1 MENNSSSYRHILKYT
16 GIFGSIQGLNILMA
30 LIRSKFVAILLG
42 PDGMGL
48 ISLFNSTAKLI
59 TDSTS
64 FGIPMSAVKNISE
77 AFSKNDETEVKK
89 NIRVVRSWS
98 LLLAVLGMVVCM
110 FAGPF
115 VDAVAFNW
123 GNHTLHFI
131 LLSPIVGLSIVTGG
145 ETAILK
151 GTQRLKGLASISSLN
166 VLLSLITTVPIYYFW
181 GEKGIV
187 PSLVLIALIQMLLT
201 IRYSLRYYP
210 AKFDFS
216 RATLGQ
222 GAGMIRL
229 GIAFVLAGVMG
240 SGVEFAIRSWLNN
253 YGTLDT
259 VGLYN
264 AGYMIIITYGG
275 MVFSAL
281 ESDYF
286 PRLSAIT
293 SDTAARNITIN
304 NQMEV
309 LLLLISP
316 MIVGL
321 IVFMPVIVPLLLSG
335 KFVPA
340 ITMMQIM
347 ALSLYGRSMAI
358 PMQYL
363 PLSRG
368 DSYSFLFIE
377 AVNNLLLFFATI
389 LFYDHYGLF
398 GAGLAFTVVSIIDVI
413 VTFLFLR
420 MKYTYVLSSRA
431 VKYILAQVPLGL
443 CAMAVSFISCGWVYW
458 IVGITLLIVS
468 VGVSLLLIRDKSS
481 LWNRIKS
488 VFKVKKL

>member
-1 MENNSSSYRHILKYT
+1 
-16 GIFGSIQGLNILMA
+16 
-30 LIRSKFVAILLG
+30 
-42 PDGMGL
+42 
-48 ISLFNSTAKLI
+48 
-59 TDSTS
+59 
-64 FGIPMSAVKNISE
+64 
-77 AFSKNDETEVKK
+77 
-89 NIRVVRSWS
+89 
-98 LLLAVLGMVVCM
+98 
-110 FAGPF
+110 
-115 VDAVAFNW
+115 
-123 GNHTLHFI
+123 
-131 LLSPIVGLSIVTGG
+131 
-145 ETAILK
+145 
-151 GTQRLKGLASISSLN
+151 
-166 VLLSLITTVPIYYFW
+166 
-181 GEKGIV
+181 
-187 PSLVLIALIQMLLT
+187 
-201 IRYSLRYYP
+201 
-210 AKFDFS
+210 
-216 RATLGQ
+216 
-222 GAGMIRL
+222 
-229 GIAFVLAGVMG
+229 MG

-443 CAMAVSFISCGWVYW
+443 CAMTVSFISCGWVYW
-458 IVGITLLIVS
+458 IVGITLSIVS

-481 LWNRIKS
+481 LWDRIKS

>member
-110 FAGPF
+110 FAGPL

-264 AGYMIIITYGG
+264 AGYMVIVTYGG

-347 ALSLYGRSMAI
+347 ALSLYCRSLVL

-363 PLSRG
+363 PLSCG
-368 DSYSFLFIE
+368 DSYSYLFLE
-377 AVNNLLLFFATI
+377 AVYDILIFVVTI
-389 LFYDHYGLF
+389 VLYANYGLA
-398 GAGLAFTVVSIIDVI
+398 GAGAAITLICIIDVVLTI
-413 VTFLFLR
+413 FYLR
-420 MKYTYVLSSRA
+420 VRYAYVFSPCIIKYLL
-431 VKYILAQVPLGL
+431 IQVPFGISALL
-443 CAMAVSFISCGWVYW
+443 LSHLSCGWLYW
-458 IVGITLLIVS
+458 VVGLIMIIVS
-468 VGVSLLLIRDKSS
+468 TIISLILIKIKGFVRDEIRNKFS
-481 LWNRIKS
+481 RK
-488 VFKVKKL
+488 

>member
-110 FAGPF
+110 FAGPL

-166 VLLSLITTVPIYYFW
+166 VLLSLITTVPIYYIW

-264 AGYMIIITYGG
+264 AGYMII
-275 MVFSAL
+275 
-281 ESDYF
+281 
-286 PRLSAIT
+286 
-293 SDTAARNITIN
+293 TA
-304 NQMEV
+304 
-309 LLLLISP
+309 
-316 MIVGL
+316 G
-321 IVFMPVIVPLLLSG
+321 
-335 KFVPA
+335 
-340 ITMMQIM
+340 
-347 ALSLYGRSMAI
+347 
-358 PMQYL
+358 
-363 PLSRG
+363 
-368 DSYSFLFIE
+368 
-377 AVNNLLLFFATI
+377 
-389 LFYDHYGLF
+389 
-398 GAGLAFTVVSIIDVI
+398 
-413 VTFLFLR
+413 
-420 MKYTYVLSSRA
+420 
-431 VKYILAQVPLGL
+431 
-443 CAMAVSFISCGWVYW
+443 
-458 IVGITLLIVS
+458 
-468 VGVSLLLIRDKSS
+468 
-481 LWNRIKS
+481 
-488 VFKVKKL
+488 

>member
-1 MENNSSSYRHILKYT
+1 MENNSSNYRHILKYT

-30 LIRSKFVAILLG
+30 LVRSKFIAILLG

-77 AFSKNDETEVKK
+77 AFSKNDVAEVER
-89 NIRVVRSWS
+89 NIKVVRSWS
-98 LLLAVLGMVVCM
+98 LLLALFGMLVCAL
-110 FAGPF
+110 AGSF
-115 VDAVAFNW
+115 VNDVAFSW

-151 GTQRLKGLASISSLN
+151 GTQRLKGLATISSLN
-166 VLLSLITTVPIYYFW
+166 VLLSLITTVPIYYIW
-181 GEKGIV
+181 GEKAIV
-187 PSLVLIALIQMLLT
+187 PSLVLVALIQMLLT
-201 IRYSLRYYP
+201 VRYSLRYYP

-216 RATLGQ
+216 KSVLGQ
-222 GAGMIRL
+222 GAGMIKL

-253 YGTLDT
+253 HGALDT

-275 MVFSAL
+275 MAFSAM

-309 LLLLISP
+309 LLMLISP

-335 KFVPA
+335 KFIPS

-347 ALSLYGRSMAI
+347 ALSLYSRSMAI

-368 DSYSFLFIE
+368 DSTSFLFIE
-377 AVNNLLLFFATI
+377 AVNNLLLLVATI
-389 LFYDHYGLF
+389 VLYGHYGLI
-398 GAGLAFTVVSIIDVI
+398 GAGLAFTVVSIIDVV
-413 VTFLFLR
+413 VTFLYLR
-420 MKYTYVLSSRA
+420 LKYTYVLSFRV
-431 VKYILAQVPLGL
+431 VKYILLQIPLGL
-443 CAMAVSFISCGWVYW
+443 CALAISFFTEGWAYWLLGIGFSVLSAFVSALMLR
-458 IVGITLLIVS
+458 TA
-468 VGVSLLLIRDKSS
+468 R
-481 LWNRIKS
+481 
-488 VFKVKKL
+488 KVK

>member
-1 MENNSSSYRHILKYT
+1 MENNSSNYRHILKYT

-110 FAGPF
+110 FAGPL

-181 GEKGIV
+181 V
-187 PSLVLIALIQMLLT
+187 
-201 IRYSLRYYP
+201 RYYP

-443 CAMAVSFISCGWVYW
+443 CAMTVSFISCGWVYW
-458 IVGITLLIVS
+458 IVGITLSIVS

-481 LWNRIKS
+481 LWDRIKS

>member
-110 FAGPF
+110 FAGPL

-166 VLLSLITTVPIYYFW
+166 VLLSLITTVPIYYIW

-264 AGYMIIITYGG
+264 AGFVLTITYAS
-275 MVFSAL
+275 MVFSSMEA
-281 ESDYF
+281 DYF
-286 PRLSAIT
+286 PRLS
-293 SDTAARNITIN
+293 SVSQDVSQIN
-304 NQMEV
+304 QTVNR
-309 LLLLISP
+309 
-316 MIVGL
+316 
-321 IVFMPVIVPLLLSG
+321 
-335 KFVPA
+335 
-340 ITMMQIM
+340 QI
-347 ALSLYGRSMAI
+347 
-358 PMQYL
+358 
-363 PLSRG
+363 
-368 DSYSFLFIE
+368 E
-377 AVNNLLLFFATI
+377 
-389 LFYDHYGLF
+389 
-398 GAGLAFTVVSIIDVI
+398 
-413 VTFLFLR
+413 
-420 MKYTYVLSSRA
+420 
-431 VKYILAQVPLGL
+431 
-443 CAMAVSFISCGWVYW
+443 
-458 IVGITLLIVS
+458 
-468 VGVSLLLIRDKSS
+468 VSLLVAAPMLAVLIIGLPVLMPLLYSSQFIPVIAMAQVAVFAMYVKSIS
-481 LWNRIKS
+481 LPISYITLAKGDS
-488 VFKVKKL
+488 IAYMVLESCYDVIFVLLMK

>member
-1 MENNSSSYRHILKYT
+1 MENSNSSYRHILKYT

-30 LIRSKFVAILLG
+30 LIRSKCVAVLLG

-77 AFSKNDETEVKK
+77 AFSKNDEAEVEN
-89 NIRVVRSWS
+89 NIKVVRSWS
-98 LLLAVLGMVVCM
+98 LLLAMLGMAVCM
-110 FAGPF
+110 LAGPLA
-115 VDAVAFNW
+115 DAVAFNW
-123 GNHTLHFI
+123 GNHTLHFV

-151 GTQRLKGLASISSLN
+151 GTQRLRGLATISSLN
-166 VLLSLITTVPIYYFW
+166 VLFSLVTTVPIYYFW
-181 GEKGIV
+181 GEAGIV

-201 IRYSLRYYP
+201 IKYSLRYYP
-210 AKFDFS
+210 AKIGFS
-216 RATLGQ
+216 KATLGQ

-229 GIAFVLAGVMG
+229 GIAFVLAGIMG

-253 YGTLDT
+253 HGALDT

-304 NQMEV
+304 NQIEV

-335 KFVPA
+335 KFIPS

-347 ALSLYGRSMAI
+347 AISLYSRSLAI

-377 AVNNLLLFFATI
+377 MVNNLLLFFATI
-389 LFYDHYGLF
+389 LFYDHYGLL

-420 MKYTYVLSSRA
+420 VKYTYVLSSRA
-431 VKYILAQVPLGL
+431 IKYILAQVPLGL
-443 CAMAVSFISCGWVYW
+443 CALAVTYMSHGWLYW
-458 IVGITLLIVS
+458 IVGIVLSVVS
-468 VGVSLLLIRDKSS
+468 VGVSLLLVKGNSS

-488 VFKVKKL
+488 VVRMKKL